1 MTNIKKLIFNI
12 KSRKIIEISKIILK
26 EKYHEF
32 EKYIYL
38 FYDDKKKYT
47 EEIFKHKE
55 VFGNNTDN
63 TNIYNSESLVM
74 FISSSH
80 NISISSL

>member
-1 MTNIKKLIFNI
+1 MTNIKKIIFNI

-47 EEIFKHKE
+47 
-55 VFGNNTDN
+55 
-63 TNIYNSESLVM
+63 
-74 FISSSH
+74 
-80 NISISSL
+80 